1 MIMKTKLTLS
11 LTFMCFLPFTY
22 GQNLSQFYKNE
33 TVKLEK
39 VSGFAESIDWNDL
52 FSDYPSIY
60 LDKEF
65 RKIPS
70 FVIAPDG
77 SFFISHHA
85 HYDIWKFDR
94 DGRLIKKFGS
104 KGNGKG
110 QFVMSAK
117 VAGILGAKY
126 LYTTDAHGRMLFFD
140 LNGNYVK
147 SLKLDYLPLNT
158 VALNDMKIAIFGHVP
173 WKNHTIRNIIS
184 IKDFESGKEKIIW
197 DEIHDPHANV
207 IELPNG
213 KQMIAAMNVSKSET
227 TRFGIAATSDGNL
240 IVASNKDGT
249 VTEYSTDGNKIMTFP
264 LNIDPVEMTDADIE
278 RIYETQ
284 INSFAKFN
292 ERLSEERK
300 LTDEELELIRA
311 KYKEHFESLKDKIK
325 AGDHLPLYS
334 TVIMDSDG
342 NVLVFEFTEEE
353 NTNKFNVY
361 SYKMD
366 GELIGIS
373 SFETQEYDLTF
384 THDTFVFH
392 DGFVYAMAVKKNA
405 DGVPLRLVKFRL
417 SE

>member
-1 MIMKTKLTLS
+1 MKTKLALS
-11 LTFMCFLPFTY
+11 LTLLCVLPLTF

-39 VSGFAESIDWNDL
+39 VSGYAESNDWNDL
-52 FSDYPSIY
+52 FSDYPDEWM
-60 LDKEF
+60 DKEIG
-65 RKIPS
+65 KIKS
-70 FVIAPDG
+70 IVVAPDG
-77 SFFISHHA
+77 SIFMSHHT
-85 HYDIWKFDR
+85 HYAIWKFDK
-94 DGRLIKKFGS
+94 DGRFIKEFGS

-110 QFVMSAK
+110 QFVMRAK
-117 VAGILGAKY
+117 VGGVLGGKY
-126 LYTTDAHGRMLFFD
+126 LYTTDAQGRMLFFD
-140 LNGNYVK
+140 LEGNYVK
-147 SLKLDYLPLNT
+147 SLKLDYMPLNT
-158 VALNDMKIAIFGHVP
+158 VALNDMKIAIYGHVP
-173 WKNHTIRNIIS
+173 WKDHTIRYIIS

-197 DEIHDPHANV
+197 DEIYDPLADV

-227 TRFGIAATSDGNL
+227 TRFGIASTSDGNL
-240 IVASNKDGT
+240 IVASNKYGT
-249 VTEYSTDGNKIMTFP
+249 VTEYSTDGIKIRTFT

-284 INSFAKFN
+284 INNFAKFS
-292 ERLSEERK
+292 ERLSEGSK

-325 AGDHLPLYS
+325 AGDFLPLYS

-384 THDTFVFH
+384 TNDTFVFH
-392 DGFVYAMAVKKNA
+392 DGYIYAMAVKKNT

-417 SE
+417 TGL